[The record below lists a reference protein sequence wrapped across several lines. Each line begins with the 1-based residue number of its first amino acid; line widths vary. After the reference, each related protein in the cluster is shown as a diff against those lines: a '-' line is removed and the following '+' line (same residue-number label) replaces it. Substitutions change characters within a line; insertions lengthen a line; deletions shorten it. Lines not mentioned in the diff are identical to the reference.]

1 MPVKRQYRLVARQ
14 SGTEL
19 HGGGAVV
26 HTFQT
31 APRAHGVK
39 GTDRP
44 GSRRFILDFV
54 GGELPYFVEDPKQ
67 VELVPTIS
75 GGMITSSFLYRMR
88 SRGAFAPASTSW
100 SNLERPKTSAL
111 IFGLETGR

>member
-1 MPVKRQYRLVARQ
+1 M
-14 SGTEL
+14 
-19 HGGGAVV
+19 
-26 HTFQT
+26 
-31 APRAHGVK
+31 K

-75 GGMITSSFLYRMR
+75 GGMITSSFLVPNEVT
-88 SRGAFAPASTSW
+88 RGFRAGIDVMVEPGKTEDVRAYLRAGDRALTETWTFPW
-100 SNLERPKTSAL
+100 SA
-111 IFGLETGR
+111 